1 MQEHVKA
8 MVTKAGI
15 LEQIG
20 ERSLLLPEL
29 INQGLAANDRLKF
42 YLALLQTAY
51 AYAGSPGGPVPD
63 LRNDREAAGI
73 SDETLDTVV
82 GNSRMLSPTVVHI
95 PGAAAILNH
104 IFADVRQMLE
114 PVATAATMHGE
125 LAERAAIYARRLNEQ
140 IARAPTATDDQIT
153 SSVIE
158 TLTRLTSNGHDTIN
172 QIVMDLH
179 WELNRLQATVC
190 IELLDGAHVYGLR
203 DVDRKLVRAFMRGVH
218 ETAPLKFDHPG
229 LETTATRD
237 GDHLAIQNDL
247 GLSDAHVVVL
257 HVRDLK
263 ATIIYTDAYRSR
275 ARFIRE
281 LLEPHHIVW
290 NETTNGHGFQICTGS
305 YEAMDQD
312 ALENFLTVVGSR
324 LVFLIDWNR
333 ARKRLSRFV
342 RKSDAIELLK
352 WAAANN
358 IGHEAFL
365 KTGDIKLIHTAL
377 ARATSTHVQYGARL
391 DEILGRDGAKCFL
404 MSVLQIASTGLS
416 RRSSPRLI
424 DDEIEAEL
432 LMYLQR
438 SDRTLLGAMT
448 EHALVLAGMV
458 ERVHKMIGQLRAHQA
473 PADTMRT
480 ATLMRNW
487 KSDADMIL
495 ERARRTIDSVA
506 DGWHLRRLLSEGD
519 RAVKVLDEA
528 AFTLTLVPEGIDPS
542 VAALLDQLADLAS
555 RAAREYVRCLEDAR
569 DLSRTTGRAE
579 LERFLVAV
587 DRLAMIENSCDDAE
601 RAVRERMFHGGATDF
616 RQVYVVSELTRQLDR
631 ATDSLVHSGLLVRD
645 YVLSVSPG
653 A

>member
-1 MQEHVKA
+1 MA
-8 MVTKAGI
+8 TKAGI

-20 ERSLLLPEL
+20 ERGLLLPEL

-42 YLALLQTAY
+42 YLTLLQTAY
-51 AYAGSPGGPVPD
+51 AYAGSPGGQIPD
-63 LRNDREAAGI
+63 LRHEREIAGI
-73 SDETLDTVV
+73 SDETLDAVV

-95 PGAAAILNH
+95 PGAAALLER
-104 IFADVRQMLE
+104 IFSDVRQMLE
-114 PVATAATMHGE
+114 PVAAAAAMQGE
-125 LAERAAIYARRLNEQ
+125 LAERSAIYARRVDEQ
-140 IARAPTATDDQIT
+140 AARAPAGTDDQIT
-153 SSVIE
+153 ASVIE
-158 TLTRLTSNGHDTIN
+158 TLTKLTSNGHDTIHR
-172 QIVMDLH
+172 IVMDLH
-179 WELNRLQATVC
+179 WELNRLQASIC
-190 IELLDGAHVYGLR
+190 IEVLDGAHVYGLR
-203 DVDRKLVRAFMRGVH
+203 DVDRKLVRAFMRGIH
-218 ETAPLKFDHPG
+218 ETAPLKFDHAG

-247 GLSDAHVVVL
+247 GVTDAHVVVI
-257 HVRDLK
+257 HVRELK
-263 ATIIYTDAYRSR
+263 ATIIYTDAHRTR

-290 NETTNGHGFQICTGS
+290 HETTNGHGFQICTGS
-305 YEAMDQD
+305 HEAEDQD
-312 ALENFLTVVGSR
+312 ALERFLTVLGSR

-333 ARKRLSRFV
+333 ARKRLCRFV

-365 KTGDIKLIHTAL
+365 KTGDVKLIHTAL
-377 ARATSTHVQYGARL
+377 ARATSTHVHYGARL

-438 SDRTLLGAMT
+438 SDRTLLGAMS

-458 ERVHKMIGQLRAHQA
+458 ERIHKAIAQLRAQT
-473 PADTMRT
+473 PPPDTMRT

-495 ERARRTIDSVA
+495 ERARRTIDSVT

-519 RAVKVLDEA
+519 RASKVLDEA
-528 AFTLTLVPEGIDPS
+528 AFTLTLVPDGIDSS

-569 DLSRTTGRAE
+569 DLSRTTGRSE

-587 DRLAMIENSCDDAE
+587 DRLAEIENSCDEAE
-601 RAVRERMFHGGATDF
+601 RAVRERMFRGTATDF

>member
-1 MQEHVKA
+1 MA
-8 MVTKAGI
+8 TKASI

-29 INQGLAANDRLKF
+29 INQGLSATDRLKY
-42 YLALLQTAY
+42 YLTLLQTAY
-51 AYAGSPGGPVPD
+51 GYAASPGGHVPD
-63 LRNDREAAGI
+63 LHTEREAAGI

-95 PGAAAILNH
+95 PGAAAILDR
-104 IFADVRQMLE
+104 IFADVRRMLE
-114 PVATAATMHGE
+114 PVAAAAAMHGE
-125 LAERAAIYARRLNEQ
+125 LVERSAIYARRLNEQ

-158 TLTRLTSNGHDTIN
+158 TLTRVTSNGHDTIN

-179 WELNRLQATVC
+179 WELNRLQAMVC
-190 IELLDGAHVYGLR
+190 IELLDGAHIYNLR
-203 DVDRKLVRAFMRGVH
+203 DVDRQLVRAFMRGVN
-218 ETAPLKFDHPG
+218 ETAQLKFDHPG

-247 GLSDAHVVVL
+247 GATDAHVLVI
-257 HVRDLK
+257 HIRDLK

-290 NETTNGHGFQICTGS
+290 HEKTNGHSFQWCTGS
-305 YEAMDQD
+305 YEAKDQD
-312 ALENFLTVVGSR
+312 TLEHFLTFVGSR

-365 KTGDIKLIHTAL
+365 KTGDIRLVHNAL
-377 ARATSTHVQYGARL
+377 ARTTSTHVHYGARL

-438 SDRTLLGAMT
+438 SDRTLRAAIAEHAGRLGGMT
-448 EHALVLAGMV
+448 ERMHTAIA
-458 ERVHKMIGQLRAHQA
+458 QLRAHQA
-473 PADTMRT
+473 PAETART
-480 ATLMRNW
+480 ATLMRHW
-487 KSDADMIL
+487 KSDADTIL
-495 ERARRTIDSVA
+495 ERARRTIDNVA

-528 AFTLTLVPEGIDPS
+528 AFTLTLVPDGIDSS
-542 VAALLDQLADLAS
+542 VAALLDELADLAS

-569 DLSRTTGRAE
+569 DLSRSTGRAE

-587 DRLAMIENSCDDAE
+587 DRLAMIETSCDEAE
-601 RAVRERMFHGGATDF
+601 RAVRERMFRGDATDF
-616 RQVYVVSELTRQLDR
+616 RQVYVVAELTRQLDR

-653 A
+653 G

>member
-1 MQEHVKA
+1 
-8 MVTKAGI
+8 
-15 LEQIG
+15 
-20 ERSLLLPEL
+20 
-29 INQGLAANDRLKF
+29 
-42 YLALLQTAY
+42 
-51 AYAGSPGGPVPD
+51 
-63 LRNDREAAGI
+63 
-73 SDETLDTVV
+73 
-82 GNSRMLSPTVVHI
+82 
-95 PGAAAILNH
+95 
-104 IFADVRQMLE
+104 
-114 PVATAATMHGE
+114 
-125 LAERAAIYARRLNEQ
+125 
-140 IARAPTATDDQIT
+140 
-153 SSVIE
+153 
-158 TLTRLTSNGHDTIN
+158 
-172 QIVMDLH
+172 
-179 WELNRLQATVC
+179 
-190 IELLDGAHVYGLR
+190 
-203 DVDRKLVRAFMRGVH
+203 
-218 ETAPLKFDHPG
+218 
-229 LETTATRD
+229 
-237 GDHLAIQNDL
+237 
-247 GLSDAHVVVL
+247 
-257 HVRDLK
+257 
-263 ATIIYTDAYRSR
+263 
-275 ARFIRE
+275 
-281 LLEPHHIVW
+281 
-290 NETTNGHGFQICTGS
+290 
-305 YEAMDQD
+305 
-312 ALENFLTVVGSR
+312 
-324 LVFLIDWNR
+324 VFLIDWNR

-352 WAAANN
+352 WAATNN

-438 SDRTLLGAMT
+438 SDRTLLGAMA
-448 EHALVLAGMV
+448 EHALVLSGMV
-458 ERVHKMIGQLRAHQA
+458 ERIHTVIAQLRAHQA
-473 PADTMRT
+473 PADPALT

-487 KSDADMIL
+487 KSEADMIL

-528 AFTLTLVPEGIDPS
+528 AFTLTLVADGIDPS
-542 VAALLDQLADLAS
+542 VVALLDQLADLAS

-579 LERFLVAV
+579 LERFLMAV

-601 RAVRERMFHGGATDF
+601 RAVRERMFHGTATDF

>member
-1 MQEHVKA
+1 MA
-8 MVTKAGI
+8 TKASI

-29 INQGLAANDRLKF
+29 INQGLSATDRLKY
-42 YLALLQTAY
+42 YLTLLQTAY
-51 AYAGSPGGPVPD
+51 GYAASPGGHVPD
-63 LRNDREAAGI
+63 LRTEREAAGI

-95 PGAAAILNH
+95 PGAAAILDR
-104 IFADVRQMLE
+104 IFADVRRMLE
-114 PVATAATMHGE
+114 PVAAAAAMHGE
-125 LAERAAIYARRLNEQ
+125 LVERSAIYARRLNEQ

-158 TLTRLTSNGHDTIN
+158 TLTRVTSNGHDTIN

-179 WELNRLQATVC
+179 WELNRLQAMVC
-190 IELLDGAHVYGLR
+190 IELLDGAHIYNLR
-203 DVDRKLVRAFMRGVH
+203 DVDRQLVRAFMRGVH

-247 GLSDAHVVVL
+247 GVTDAHVLVI
-257 HVRDLK
+257 HIRDLK

-290 NETTNGHGFQICTGS
+290 HEKTNGHSFQWCTGS
-305 YEAMDQD
+305 YEAKDQD
-312 ALENFLTVVGSR
+312 ALEHFLTFVGSR

-365 KTGDIKLIHTAL
+365 KTGDIRLVHNAL
-377 ARATSTHVQYGARL
+377 ARTTSTHVHYGARL

-438 SDRTLLGAMT
+438 SDRTLLGAMA
-448 EHALVLAGMV
+448 EHAGVLAGMT
-458 ERVHKMIGQLRAHQA
+458 ERIHTAIAQLRAHQA
-473 PADTMRT
+473 PAETART
-480 ATLMRNW
+480 ATLMRHW
-487 KSDADMIL
+487 KSDADTIL
-495 ERARRTIDSVA
+495 ERARRTIDNVA

-528 AFTLTLVPEGIDPS
+528 AFTLTLVPDGIDSS
-542 VAALLDQLADLAS
+542 VAALLDELADLAS

-569 DLSRTTGRAE
+569 DLSRSTGRAE

-587 DRLAMIENSCDDAE
+587 DRLAMIETSCDEAE
-601 RAVRERMFHGGATDF
+601 RAVRERMFRGDATDF

-653 A
+653 G

>member
-1 MQEHVKA
+1 MA
-8 MVTKAGI
+8 TKAGI

-20 ERSLLLPEL
+20 EKGLLLPDL
-29 INQGLAANDRLKF
+29 INQGLAANERLKY
-42 YLALLQTAY
+42 YLTLLQTAY
-51 AYAGSPGGPVPD
+51 GYAGSPGGQVPD
-63 LRNDREAAGI
+63 LRSEREAASI
-73 SDETLDTVV
+73 SDEALDTVV
-82 GNSRMLSPTVVHI
+82 ANSRMLSPTVVHI
-95 PGAAAILNH
+95 PGAAAILGH
-104 IFADVRQMLE
+104 IFADVRHMLD
-114 PVATAATMHGE
+114 PVATAAAMHGE
-125 LAERAAIYARRLNEQ
+125 LAERSAIYARRLNEQ
-140 IARAPTATDDQIT
+140 IARAPTATDDQIS

-179 WELNRLQATVC
+179 WELNRLQATVSV
-190 IELLDGAHVYGLR
+190 ELVDGAHIYGLR
-203 DVDRKLVRAFMRGVH
+203 DVDRKLVRAFMRGIH
-218 ETAPLKFDHPG
+218 ETAPLKFDHQG

-247 GLSDAHVVVL
+247 GVTDAHVVVI
-257 HVRDLK
+257 HVNELK
-263 ATIIYTDAYRSR
+263 ATVIYTDAHRSR

-281 LLEPHHIVW
+281 LLEPYHIVW
-290 NETTNGHGFQICTGS
+290 SETTNGHGFEVCTGS
-305 YEAMDQD
+305 YEAEDQD
-312 ALENFLTVVGSR
+312 ALEHFLTVVGSR

-352 WAAANN
+352 WAATNN

-438 SDRTLLGAMT
+438 SDRTLLGAMA
-448 EHALVLAGMV
+448 EHALVLSGMV
-458 ERVHKMIGQLRAHQA
+458 ERIHTVIAQLRAHQA
-473 PADTMRT
+473 PADPALT

-487 KSDADMIL
+487 KSEADMIL

-528 AFTLTLVPEGIDPS
+528 AFTLTLVADGIDPS
-542 VAALLDQLADLAS
+542 VVALLDQLADLAS

-569 DLSRTTGRAE
+569 DLSRTTGRSE

-601 RAVRERMFHGGATDF
+601 RAVRERMFHGTATDF

>member
-1 MQEHVKA
+1 
-8 MVTKAGI
+8 MVC
-15 LEQIG
+15 
-20 ERSLLLPEL
+20 
-29 INQGLAANDRLKF
+29 
-42 YLALLQTAY
+42 
-51 AYAGSPGGPVPD
+51 V
-63 LRNDREAAGI
+63 
-73 SDETLDTVV
+73 
-82 GNSRMLSPTVVHI
+82 
-95 PGAAAILNH
+95 
-104 IFADVRQMLE
+104 
-114 PVATAATMHGE
+114 
-125 LAERAAIYARRLNEQ
+125 
-140 IARAPTATDDQIT
+140 
-153 SSVIE
+153 
-158 TLTRLTSNGHDTIN
+158 
-172 QIVMDLH
+172 
-179 WELNRLQATVC
+179 
-190 IELLDGAHVYGLR
+190 ELLDGAHIYNLR
-203 DVDRKLVRAFMRGVH
+203 DVDRQLVRAFMRGVH

-247 GLSDAHVVVL
+247 GVTDAHVLVI
-257 HVRDLK
+257 HIRDLK

-290 NETTNGHGFQICTGS
+290 HEKTNGHSFQWCTGS
-305 YEAMDQD
+305 YEAKDQD
-312 ALENFLTVVGSR
+312 ALEHFLTFVGSR

-365 KTGDIKLIHTAL
+365 KTGDIKLVHNAL
-377 ARATSTHVQYGARL
+377 ARTTSTHVHYGARL

-438 SDRTLLGAMT
+438 SDRTLLGAMA
-448 EHALVLAGMV
+448 EHAGVLAGMT
-458 ERVHKMIGQLRAHQA
+458 ERIHTAIAQLRARQA
-473 PADTMRT
+473 PAETAQT
-480 ATLMRNW
+480 ATLMRHW
-487 KSDADMIL
+487 KSDADTIL
-495 ERARRTIDSVA
+495 ERARRTIDNVA

-528 AFTLTLVPEGIDPS
+528 AFTLTLVPDGIDSS
-542 VAALLDQLADLAS
+542 VAALLDELADLAS
-555 RAAREYVRCLEDAR
+555 RAAREYVRCLADAR
-569 DLSRTTGRAE
+569 DLSRSTGRAE

-587 DRLAMIENSCDDAE
+587 DRLAMIETSCDEAE
-601 RAVRERMFHGGATDF
+601 RAVRERMFRGDATDF

-653 A
+653 G

>member
-1 MQEHVKA
+1 MA
-8 MVTKAGI
+8 TKAGI

-29 INQGLAANDRLKF
+29 INQGLAAHDRLKY
-42 YLALLQTAY
+42 YLTLLQTAY
-51 AYAGSPGGPVPD
+51 AYAASPVGQVPD
-63 LRNDREAAGI
+63 LRHEREAAGV
-73 SDETLDTVV
+73 SDEALDTVV

-95 PGAAAILNH
+95 PGAAAILGR
-104 IFADVRQMLE
+104 IFTDVRQMLE
-114 PVATAATMHGE
+114 PIATAAAMQGE
-125 LAERAAIYARRLNEQ
+125 LAERSAIYTRRLTEQ
-140 IARAPTATDDQIT
+140 AARAPAATDDQIT
-153 SSVIE
+153 SHVIE
-158 TLTRLTSNGHDTIN
+158 TLTRLTSNGHDTIH

-179 WELNRLQATVC
+179 WELSRLQGSVC
-190 IELLDGAHVYGLR
+190 VELVDGAHVYGLR
-203 DVDRKLVRAFMRGVH
+203 DVDRKLVRAFMRGIH
-218 ETAPLKFDHPG
+218 ETASLKFDHPG
-229 LETTATRD
+229 LETSATRD

-247 GLSDAHVVVL
+247 GVTDAHVVVI
-257 HVRDLK
+257 HVKELK
-263 ATIIYTDAYRSR
+263 ATIIYTDAHRLR

-281 LLEPHHIVW
+281 LLEPYRVAW
-290 NETTNGHGFQICTGS
+290 TETTNGFGFQMCTGS
-305 YEAMDQD
+305 YDAEDQD
-312 ALENFLTVVGSR
+312 ALEHFLTAVGSR

-342 RKSDAIELLK
+342 RRSDAIELLK

-404 MSVLQIASTGLS
+404 MSVLQIASTGLG

-438 SDRTLLGAMT
+438 SDRTLLGAMA
-448 EHALVLAGMV
+448 EHALVLASMV
-458 ERVHKMIGQLRAHQA
+458 ERIHKVIGRLRERHP
-473 PADTMRT
+473 PADMART
-480 ATLMRNW
+480 ATLMRNS

-528 AFTLTLVPEGIDPS
+528 AFTLTLVPDGIDPS

-587 DRLAMIENSCDDAE
+587 DRLAMIEDSCDEAE
-601 RAVRERMFHGGATDF
+601 RAVRERMFHGTA
-616 RQVYVVSELTRQLDR
+616 Y
-631 ATDSLVHSGLLVRD
+631 
-645 YVLSVSPG
+645 
-653 A
+653 

>member
-1 MQEHVKA
+1 MA
-8 MVTKAGI
+8 TKASI

-29 INQGLAANDRLKF
+29 IHQGLAATDRLTY
-42 YLALLQTAY
+42 YLTLLQTAY
-51 AYAGSPGGPVPD
+51 GYAGSPGGHAPD
-63 LRNDREAAGI
+63 LRTEREAAGI
-73 SDETLDTVV
+73 ADEGLDAVV

-95 PGAAAILNH
+95 PGAAAILDR

-114 PVATAATMHGE
+114 PVAAAVAMHGE
-125 LAERAAIYARRLNEQ
+125 LTERSAIYARRLNEQ

-158 TLTRLTSNGHDTIN
+158 TLTRVTSNGHDTIN

-179 WELNRLQATVC
+179 WELNRLQAMVC
-190 IELLDGAHVYGLR
+190 VELLDGAHIYNLR
-203 DVDRKLVRAFMRGVH
+203 DVDRQLVRAFMRGVH

-247 GLSDAHVVVL
+247 GVTDAHVLVI

-290 NETTNGHGFQICTGS
+290 HETTNGHSFQMCTGS
-305 YEAMDQD
+305 YEAKDQD
-312 ALENFLTVVGSR
+312 TLEHFLTFVGSR

-358 IGHEAFL
+358 VGHEAFL
-365 KTGDIKLIHTAL
+365 KTGDIKLVHTAL
-377 ARATSTHVQYGARL
+377 ARTTSTHVHYGARL

-404 MSVLQIASTGLS
+404 MSVLQIASTGMS

-438 SDRTLLGAMT
+438 SDRTLLGAMA
-448 EHALVLAGMV
+448 EHAVVLAGMT
-458 ERVHKMIGQLRAHQA
+458 ERIHTVIGQLRARQA
-473 PADTMRT
+473 PAETART
-480 ATLMRNW
+480 ATLMRHW
-487 KSDADMIL
+487 RSDADTIL
-495 ERARRTIDSVA
+495 ERARRTIDNVA

-528 AFTLTLVPEGIDPS
+528 AFTLTLVPDGIDPS
-542 VAALLDQLADLAS
+542 IAALLDALADLAS

-569 DLSRTTGRAE
+569 DLSRSTGRAE

-587 DRLAMIENSCDDAE
+587 DRLAMIESSCDEAE
-601 RAVRERMFHGGATDF
+601 RAVRERMFRGDATDF
-616 RQVYVVSELTRQLDR
+616 RQVYVVAELTRQLDR

-653 A
+653 G

>member
-1 MQEHVKA
+1 MA
-8 MVTKAGI
+8 TKAGI
-15 LEQIG
+15 LQQIG

-29 INQGLAANDRLKF
+29 INEGMAANDRLKY
-42 YLALLQTAY
+42 YLTLLQTAY
-51 AYAGSPGGPVPD
+51 AYAGSSGGQVPD
-63 LRNDREAAGI
+63 LRAEREAAGV
-73 SDETLDTVV
+73 SDETLDSVV
-82 GNSRMLSPTVVHI
+82 SHSRMLSPTVVHI
-95 PGAAAILNH
+95 PGAAAILEH
-104 IFADVRQMLE
+104 MFADVRHMLA
-114 PVATAATMHGE
+114 PIATAAEMHGE
-125 LAERAAIYARRLNEQ
+125 LAERSAIYTRRLNEQ
-140 IARAPTATDDQIT
+140 IARAPTATDDQMT

-158 TLTRLTSNGHDTIN
+158 TLTRVTSNGHDTIN

-190 IELLDGAHVYGLR
+190 VEVLDGAHIYGLR
-203 DVDRKLVRAFMRGVH
+203 DVDRKLVRAFMRGIR
-218 ETAPLKFDHPG
+218 ETAALKFDHLG

-247 GLSDAHVVVL
+247 GVTDAHVVVI

-263 ATIIYTDAYRSR
+263 ATIIYTDALRSR
-275 ARFIRE
+275 ARFIRD

-290 NETTNGHGFQICTGS
+290 RETTNGHDFQICTGS
-305 YEAMDQD
+305 YEAPDQE
-312 ALENFLTVVGSR
+312 ALEHFLTAVGSR

-333 ARKRLSRFV
+333 ARKRLCRFI

-358 IGHEAFL
+358 IGHQAFL
-365 KTGDIKLIHTAL
+365 KTGDIKLIHNAL
-377 ARATSTHVQYGARL
+377 ERANSTHVHYGARL

-438 SDRTLLGAMT
+438 SDRTLLGAMA

-458 ERVHKMIGQLRAHQA
+458 ERIHKVIAHLRAHHEPTETA
-473 PADTMRT
+473 RT
-480 ATLMRNW
+480 AMLMRNW
-487 KSDADMIL
+487 KSDADTIL
-495 ERARRTIDSVA
+495 ERARRTIDNVA

-528 AFTLTLVPEGIDPS
+528 AFTLTLVPDGIDPS
-542 VAALLDQLADLAS
+542 VVTLLDELADLAS

-569 DLSRTTGRAE
+569 DLSRTTGRSE

-587 DRLAMIENSCDDAE
+587 DRLAEIENSCDDAE
-601 RAVRERMFHGGATDF
+601 RAVRERMFRGGATDF

-653 A
+653 G

>member
-1 MQEHVKA
+1 MA
-8 MVTKAGI
+8 TKAGI

-42 YLALLQTAY
+42 YLTLLQTAY
-51 AYAGSPGGPVPD
+51 AHASSAGGQLPD
-63 LRNDREAAGI
+63 LRNEREAAGI
-73 SDETLDTVV
+73 ADETLDAVV

-95 PGAAAILNH
+95 PGAGAILER

-114 PVATAATMHGE
+114 PVATAAAMHVE
-125 LAERAAIYARRLNEQ
+125 LAERSSIYARRLNERV
-140 IARAPTATDDQIT
+140 ARAPTATDDQIT

-158 TLTRLTSNGHDTIN
+158 TFTRLTSNGHDTIN

-190 IELLDGAHVYGLR
+190 VELVDGAHVYGLS
-203 DVDRKLVRAFMRGVH
+203 DADRKLVRAFMRGIR
-218 ETAPLKFDHPG
+218 ETAPLKFDQPG
-229 LETTATRD
+229 LETMATRD
-237 GDHLAIQNDL
+237 GDHLAIENDL
-247 GLSDAHVVVL
+247 GAADAHVVVI
-257 HVRDLK
+257 HVRELK
-263 ATIIYTDAYRSR
+263 ATIIYTDAHRSR

-281 LLEPHHIVW
+281 LLEPRHIVW
-290 NETTNGHGFQICTGS
+290 TETANGHGFHMCTGS
-305 YEAMDQD
+305 YEAEDQE
-312 ALENFLTVVGSR
+312 ALAHFLTAVGSR

-342 RKSDAIELLK
+342 RKSDAVELLK

-438 SDRTLLGAMT
+438 SDRTLLGAMA
-448 EHALVLAGMV
+448 EHALVLVGMV
-458 ERVHKMIGQLRAHQA
+458 ERVHKVIAQLRAHQV
-473 PADTMRT
+473 PADTVRT

-528 AFTLTLVPEGIDPS
+528 AFTLTLVPDGIDPS
-542 VAALLDQLADLAS
+542 VATLLDELADLAS

-569 DLSRTTGRAE
+569 HLSRTTGRAE

-601 RAVRERMFHGGATDF
+601 RAVRERMFRDGPTDF

>member
-1 MQEHVKA
+1 MA
-8 MVTKAGI
+8 TKAGI

-29 INQGLAANDRLKF
+29 INEGLAANDRLKY
-42 YLALLQTAY
+42 YLTLLQTAY
-51 AYAGSPGGPVPD
+51 GYAGSPGGQIPD
-63 LRNDREAAGI
+63 LRTEREAAGV

-95 PGAAAILNH
+95 PGAAAMLER
-104 IFADVRQMLE
+104 IFADVRHMLA
-114 PVATAATMHGE
+114 PVVTAAEMHGE
-125 LAERAAIYARRLNEQ
+125 LAERSAIYTRRLNEQ
-140 IARAPTATDDQIT
+140 IARAPTASDDQMT

-158 TLTRLTSNGHDTIN
+158 TLTRVTSNGHDTIN

-190 IELLDGAHVYGLR
+190 VEVLDGAHIYGLR
-203 DVDRKLVRAFMRGVH
+203 DVDRKLVRAFMRGIR
-218 ETAPLKFDHPG
+218 ETGPLKFDHLG

-247 GLSDAHVVVL
+247 GVTDAHVVVI

-263 ATIIYTDAYRSR
+263 ATIIYTDALRSR
-275 ARFIRE
+275 ARFIRD

-290 NETTNGHGFQICTGS
+290 RETTNGHDFQICTGS
-305 YEAMDQD
+305 YEAPDQET
-312 ALENFLTVVGSR
+312 LEHFLTAVGSR

-342 RKSDAIELLK
+342 RKADAIELLK

-358 IGHEAFL
+358 IGHQAFL

-377 ARATSTHVQYGARL
+377 ERANSTHVHYGARL

-416 RRSSPRLI
+416 RRSSARLI

-438 SDRTLLGAMT
+438 SDRTLLGAMA

-458 ERVHKMIGQLRAHQA
+458 ERLHKVIAQLRAHHQ
-473 PADTMRT
+473 PTDTART
-480 ATLMRNW
+480 AMLMRNW
-487 KSDADMIL
+487 KSDADTIL
-495 ERARRTIDSVA
+495 ERARRTIDNVA

-528 AFTLTLVPEGIDPS
+528 AFTLTLVPDGIDPS
-542 VAALLDQLADLAS
+542 VAALLDELADLAS

-569 DLSRTTGRAE
+569 NLSRTTGRSE

-587 DRLAMIENSCDDAE
+587 DRLAEIETSCDEAE
-601 RAVRERMFHGGATDF
+601 RAVRERMFRGGANDF

-645 YVLSVSPG
+645 YVLSVAPG
-653 A
+653 G

>member
-8 MVTKAGI
+8 MATKAGI

-20 ERSLLLPEL
+20 ERSLLLPDL
-29 INQGLAANDRLKF
+29 IHQGLAANDRLKF
-42 YLALLQTAY
+42 YLTLLQTAY
-51 AYAGSPGGPVPD
+51 AYAGSPGGQVPD
-63 LRNDREAAGI
+63 LCNEREAAGI
-73 SDETLDTVV
+73 SDEALDTVV

-95 PGAAAILNH
+95 PGAAAILER
-104 IFADVRQMLE
+104 IFADVRQMLA

-125 LAERAAIYARRLNEQ
+125 LAERSAIYARRLNEQ

-190 IELLDGAHVYGLR
+190 VEVLDGAHIYGLR
-203 DVDRKLVRAFMRGVH
+203 DVDRKLVRAFMRGIH

-247 GLSDAHVVVL
+247 GVSDAHVVVI
-257 HVRDLK
+257 HVRDLNV
-263 ATIIYTDAYRSR
+263 TIIYTDAYRSR

-281 LLEPHHIVW
+281 LLEPHHLVW
-290 NETTNGHGFQICTGS
+290 NETTNGHGFQMCTGS
-305 YEAMDQD
+305 YEAKDQD
-312 ALENFLTVVGSR
+312 SLENFLTVVGSR

-365 KTGDIKLIHTAL
+365 KTGDIKLIYTAL

-438 SDRTLLGAMT
+438 SDRTLLGAMA

-458 ERVHKMIGQLRAHQA
+458 ERVHKMITQLRAHQA

-528 AFTLTLVPEGIDPS
+528 AFTLTLVPDGIDPS

-569 DLSRTTGRAE
+569 DLSRTTGRSE

-653 A
+653 G

>member
-1 MQEHVKA
+1 MA
-8 MVTKAGI
+8 TKAGI

-20 ERSLLLPEL
+20 ERSLLLPEH
-29 INQGLAANDRLKF
+29 INQGLAANDRLKY
-42 YLALLQTAY
+42 YLTLLQTAY
-51 AYAGSPGGPVPD
+51 AYAGSPGGQAPD
-63 LRNDREAAGI
+63 LCNEREGAGI
-73 SDETLDTVV
+73 ADEALDTVV

-95 PGAAAILNH
+95 PGAAAILER
-104 IFADVRQMLE
+104 IFADVRKMLE
-114 PVATAATMHGE
+114 PVAAASAMHGE
-125 LAERAAIYARRLNEQ
+125 LVERAAIYTRRLNEQ
-140 IARAPTATDDQIT
+140 AARAPTGTDDQI
-153 SSVIE
+153 SASVIE
-158 TLTRLTSNGHDTIN
+158 TLTRLTSNGHDTIHR
-172 QIVMDLH
+172 IVMDLH
-179 WELNRLQATVC
+179 WELTRLQGTVC
-190 IELLDGAHVYGLR
+190 VELLDGAHIYGLR
-203 DVDRKLVRAFMRGVH
+203 DTDRQLVRAFMRGIH

-229 LETTATRD
+229 LETMSTRD

-247 GLSDAHVVVL
+247 GAADAHVVVI
-257 HVRDLK
+257 HVKDLK
-263 ATIIYTDAYRSR
+263 ATVIYTDAHRVR

-281 LLEPHHIVW
+281 LLEPHDILW
-290 NETTNGHGFQICTGS
+290 TATTNGHGFEVCTGS
-305 YEAMDQD
+305 YDAPDQE
-312 ALENFLTVVGSR
+312 ALERFLTAVGSR

-438 SDRTLLGAMT
+438 SDRTLLGAMA
-448 EHALVLAGMV
+448 EHALVLAGMI
-458 ERVHKMIGQLRAHQA
+458 ERIHKVIGQLRGPHA

-519 RAVKVLDEA
+519 RASKVLDEA
-528 AFTLTLVPEGIDPS
+528 AFTLTLVPDGIDGS
-542 VAALLDQLADLAS
+542 IAALLDELADLAS

-587 DRLAMIENSCDDAE
+587 DRLAEIEHSCDEAE
-601 RAVRERMFHGGATDF
+601 RAVRERMFRGNATDF

>member
-1 MQEHVKA
+1 MA
-8 MVTKAGI
+8 TKAGI

-29 INQGLAANDRLKF
+29 INEGLAATDRLKY
-42 YLALLQTAY
+42 YLTLLQTAY
-51 AYAGSPGGPVPD
+51 GYAGSPGGHAPD
-63 LRNDREAAGI
+63 LRNEREAAGI
-73 SDETLDTVV
+73 TTEALDTVV

-95 PGAAAILNH
+95 PGAAAILER
-104 IFADVRQMLE
+104 IFADVRQMLQ
-114 PVATAATMHGE
+114 PVAAAATMHGE
-125 LAERAAIYARRLNEQ
+125 LAERAAIYTRRLNEQ

-158 TLTRLTSNGHDTIN
+158 TLTRVTSNGHDTIN

-179 WELNRLQATVC
+179 WELNRLEATVSV
-190 IELLDGAHVYGLR
+190 EVLDGAHTYGLQ
-203 DVDRKLVRAFMRGVH
+203 DVDRQFVRAFMRGIR

-229 LETTATRD
+229 LETMATRD
-237 GDHLAIQNDL
+237 GDHLAIQSDL
-247 GLSDAHVVVL
+247 GPPDPHLVVI
-257 HVRDLK
+257 HVRDLE
-263 ATIIYTDAYRSR
+263 AHIIYTDAHRSR

-281 LLEPHHIVW
+281 LLEPYHIIW
-290 NETTNGHGFQICTGS
+290 SDTTNGHGFEMYTGS
-305 YEAMDQD
+305 YTAEDQA
-312 ALENFLTVVGSR
+312 ALEHFLTVVGSR

-333 ARKRLSRFV
+333 ARKRLSHFV

-377 ARATSTHVQYGARL
+377 ARATSTHVHYGARL

-438 SDRTLLGAMT
+438 SDRTLLGAMA
-448 EHALVLAGMV
+448 EHAVVVAGMV
-458 ERVHKMIGQLRAHQA
+458 ERLHKMIAQLRVREG
-473 PADTMRT
+473 PAETART

-487 KSDADMIL
+487 KSDADTIL
-495 ERARRTIDSVA
+495 ERARRTIDNVA

-528 AFTLTLVPEGIDPS
+528 SFTLTLVPDGIDPS
-542 VAALLDQLADLAS
+542 VAALLDELADLAS
-555 RAAREYVRCLEDAR
+555 RAAREYVRCLQNAR
-569 DLSRTTGRAE
+569 DLSRTTGRSE

-587 DRLAMIENSCDDAE
+587 DRLAMIEGSCDEAE
-601 RAVRERMFHGGATDF
+601 RAVRERMFRDGATDF

-645 YVLSVSPG
+645 YVLSVAPG
-653 A
+653 G

>member
-1 MQEHVKA
+1 MA
-8 MVTKAGI
+8 TKAGI

-29 INQGLAANDRLKF
+29 INQGLAASDRLKY
-42 YLALLQTAY
+42 YLSLLQTAY
-51 AYAGSPGGPVPD
+51 GYAGSPGGHAPD
-63 LRNDREAAGI
+63 LRAEREAAGI
-73 SDETLDTVV
+73 SDETLDGVV
-82 GNSRMLSPTVVHI
+82 VNSRMLSPTVVHI
-95 PGAAAILNH
+95 PGAAAILER

-114 PVATAATMHGE
+114 PVAAAAAMHGE
-125 LAERAAIYARRLNEQ
+125 LVERSAIYTRRLNEQ

-153 SSVIE
+153 SSVLD
-158 TLTRLTSNGHDTIN
+158 TLTRVTSNGHDTIN

-179 WELNRLQATVC
+179 WEVNRLQAMVC
-190 IELLDGAHVYGLR
+190 VELLDGAHIYGLR
-203 DVDRKLVRAFMRGVH
+203 DVDRTLVRAFMRGIH

-229 LETTATRD
+229 LETTATLD
-237 GDHLAIQNDL
+237 GDHLAIQNNL
-247 GLSDAHVVVL
+247 GATDPHLVIL
-257 HVRDLK
+257 HVRELK
-263 ATIIYTDAYRSR
+263 VTIIYTDAHPSR

-281 LLEPHHIVW
+281 LMEPHHITW
-290 NETTNGHGFQICTGS
+290 HDSTNGHGFAMCTGT
-305 YEAMDQD
+305 YEAEDQD
-312 ALENFLTVVGSR
+312 ALERFLTAVGSR
-324 LVFLIDWNR
+324 LVFLIDWIR

-365 KTGDIKLIHTAL
+365 KTGDIKLVHTAL
-377 ARATSTHVQYGARL
+377 ARATSTHVHYGARL
-391 DEILGRDGAKCFL
+391 DEILGRDSAKCFL
-404 MSVLQIASTGLS
+404 MSVLQITSTGLS

-448 EHALVLAGMV
+448 EHAQVLAGMV
-458 ERVHKMIGQLRAHQA
+458 ERIHKVIAQLRARQV
-473 PADTMRT
+473 PPDTART
-480 ATLMRNW
+480 ATLMRTW
-487 KSDADMIL
+487 KVDADTIL
-495 ERARRTIDSVA
+495 ERARRTIDNVA

-528 AFTLTLVPEGIDPS
+528 AFTLTLVPDGLDPS
-542 VAALLDQLADLAS
+542 VAGLLDELADLAS
-555 RAAREYVRCLEDAR
+555 RAAREYVRCLEDAK
-569 DLSRTTGRAE
+569 DLSRSTGRAE

-601 RAVRERMFHGGATDF
+601 RAVRERMFRGGAIDF
-616 RQVYVVSELTRQLDR
+616 RQMYVVSELTRQLDR

-653 A
+653 G

>member
-1 MQEHVKA
+1 MA
-8 MVTKAGI
+8 TKAGI

-29 INQGLAANDRLKF
+29 INEGLAANDRLKY
-42 YLALLQTAY
+42 YLTLLQTAY
-51 AYAGSPGGPVPD
+51 ACASSSGGQVPD
-63 LRNDREAAGI
+63 LRNEREAAGV
-73 SDETLDTVV
+73 SDEALDTVV

-95 PGAAAILNH
+95 PGAAAILQR
-104 IFADVRQMLE
+104 IFADVRHMLE

-125 LAERAAIYARRLNEQ
+125 LTERAAIYTRRLNEQ
-140 IARAPTATDDQIT
+140 VARAPTAADDQMT

-158 TLTRLTSNGHDTIN
+158 TLTRVTSNGHDTIN

-190 IELLDGAHVYGLR
+190 VELLDGAHIYGLR
-203 DVDRKLVRAFMRGVH
+203 DGDRKLVRAFMRGIH

-229 LETTATRD
+229 LETMATRD

-247 GLSDAHVVVL
+247 GITDAHVVVI

-263 ATIIYTDAYRSR
+263 ATIIYSDAYRTR
-275 ARFIRE
+275 ARFVRE

-290 NETTNGHGFQICTGS
+290 TQTANGHGFEICTGS
-305 YEAMDQD
+305 YEAADQD
-312 ALENFLTVVGSR
+312 ALEHFLTTVGSR

-377 ARATSTHVQYGARL
+377 ERAGSTHVHYGARL

-438 SDRTLLGAMT
+438 SDRTLLGAMA

-458 ERVHKMIGQLRAHQA
+458 ERLHKVIAQLRGRRA
-473 PADTMRT
+473 PADTART

-487 KSDADMIL
+487 KSDADTIL
-495 ERARRTIDSVA
+495 ERARRTIDNVA

-528 AFTLTLVPEGIDPS
+528 AFTLTLVPDGIDPA
-542 VAALLDQLADLAS
+542 VAALLDELADLAS

-569 DLSRTTGRAE
+569 GLSRTTGRSE

-601 RAVRERMFHGGATDF
+601 RAVREHMFRGGTTDF

-653 A
+653 G

>member
-1 MQEHVKA
+1 MA
-8 MVTKAGI
+8 TKAGI

-29 INQGLAANDRLKF
+29 INQGLAAHDRLKY
-42 YLALLQTAY
+42 YLTLLQTAY
-51 AYAGSPGGPVPD
+51 AYAASPVGQVPD
-63 LRNDREAAGI
+63 LRHEREAAGV
-73 SDETLDTVV
+73 SDEALDTVV

-95 PGAAAILNH
+95 PGASAILGR
-104 IFADVRQMLE
+104 IFTDVRQMLE
-114 PVATAATMHGE
+114 PIATAAAMQGE
-125 LAERAAIYARRLNEQ
+125 LAERSAIYTRRLTEQ
-140 IARAPTATDDQIT
+140 AARAPAATDDQIT
-153 SSVIE
+153 SHVIE
-158 TLTRLTSNGHDTIN
+158 TLTRLTSNGHDTIH

-179 WELNRLQATVC
+179 WELNRLQGSVC
-190 IELLDGAHVYGLR
+190 VELVDGAHVYGLR
-203 DVDRKLVRAFMRGVH
+203 DVDRKLVRAFMRGIH
-218 ETAPLKFDHPG
+218 ETASLKFDHPG
-229 LETTATRD
+229 LETSATRD

-247 GLSDAHVVVL
+247 GVTDAHVVVI
-257 HVRDLK
+257 HVKELK
-263 ATIIYTDAYRSR
+263 ATIIYTDAHRLR

-281 LLEPHHIVW
+281 LLEPYRVAW
-290 NETTNGHGFQICTGS
+290 TETTNGFGFQMCTGS
-305 YEAMDQD
+305 YDAEDQD
-312 ALENFLTVVGSR
+312 ALEHFLTAVGSR

-342 RKSDAIELLK
+342 RRSDAIELLK

-404 MSVLQIASTGLS
+404 MSVLQIASTGLG

-438 SDRTLLGAMT
+438 SDRTLLGAMA
-448 EHALVLAGMV
+448 EHALVLASMV
-458 ERVHKMIGQLRAHQA
+458 ERIHKVIGRLRERHP
-473 PADTMRT
+473 PADMART
-480 ATLMRNW
+480 ATLMRNS

-528 AFTLTLVPEGIDPS
+528 AFTLTLVPDGIDPS

-587 DRLAMIENSCDDAE
+587 DRLAMIEDSCDEAE
-601 RAVRERMFHGGATDF
+601 RAVRERMFHGTATDF

>member
-1 MQEHVKA
+1 MA
-8 MVTKAGI
+8 TKAGI

-20 ERSLLLPEL
+20 ERGLLLPEL

-42 YLALLQTAY
+42 YLTLLQTAY
-51 AYAGSPGGPVPD
+51 AYAGSPGGQIPD
-63 LRNDREAAGI
+63 LRHEREIAGI
-73 SDETLDTVV
+73 SDEALDAVV

-95 PGAAAILNH
+95 PGAAALLER
-104 IFADVRQMLE
+104 IFSDVRQMLE
-114 PVATAATMHGE
+114 PVAAAAAMQGE
-125 LAERAAIYARRLNEQ
+125 LAERSAIYARRVDEQ
-140 IARAPTATDDQIT
+140 AARAPAGTDDQIT
-153 SSVIE
+153 ASVIE
-158 TLTRLTSNGHDTIN
+158 TLTKLTSNGHDTIHR
-172 QIVMDLH
+172 IVMDLH
-179 WELNRLQATVC
+179 WELNRLQASICV
-190 IELLDGAHVYGLR
+190 EVLDGAHIYGLR
-203 DVDRKLVRAFMRGVH
+203 DVDRRLVRAFMRGIH
-218 ETAPLKFDHPG
+218 ETASLKFDHAG

-247 GLSDAHVVVL
+247 GATDAHVVVV
-257 HVRDLK
+257 HVRELK
-263 ATIIYTDAYRSR
+263 ATVIYSDAHRAR
-275 ARFIRE
+275 ARFIRD

-290 NETTNGHGFQICTGS
+290 NEATNGHGFQICTGS
-305 YEAMDQD
+305 YEAEDQD
-312 ALENFLTVVGSR
+312 ALERFLTVLGSR

-333 ARKRLSRFV
+333 ARKRLCRFV

-365 KTGDIKLIHTAL
+365 KTGDVKLIHTAL
-377 ARATSTHVQYGARL
+377 ARATSSHVHYGARL

-438 SDRTLLGAMT
+438 SDRTLLGAMS
-448 EHALVLAGMV
+448 EHALVVAGMV
-458 ERVHKMIGQLRAHQA
+458 ERIHKVIAQLRAQT
-473 PADTMRT
+473 PPPDTMRT

-519 RAVKVLDEA
+519 RASKVLDEA
-528 AFTLTLVPEGIDPS
+528 AFTLTLVPDGIDSS

-569 DLSRTTGRAE
+569 DLSRTTGRSE

-587 DRLAMIENSCDDAE
+587 DRLAEIENSCDDAE
-601 RAVRERMFHGGATDF
+601 RAVRERMFRGAATDF

-653 A
+653 G

>member
-1 MQEHVKA
+1 MA
-8 MVTKAGI
+8 TKAGI

-20 ERSLLLPEL
+20 ERSLLLPGH
-29 INQGLAANDRLKF
+29 INQGLAANDRLKY
-42 YLALLQTAY
+42 YLTLLQTAY
-51 AYAGSPGGPVPD
+51 AYAASPGGQAPD
-63 LRNDREAAGI
+63 LRHEREAAGI
-73 SDETLDTVV
+73 ADEALDTVV
-82 GNSRMLSPTVVHI
+82 GNSRMLTPTVVHI
-95 PGAAAILNH
+95 PAAAAILER
-104 IFADVRQMLE
+104 IFADVRQMLA
-114 PVATAATMHGE
+114 PVAAAAALHGE
-125 LAERAAIYARRLNEQ
+125 LAERAAIYTRRLNEQ
-140 IARAPTATDDQIT
+140 AARAPAGTDDQIT
-153 SSVIE
+153 ASVIE
-158 TLTRLTSNGHDTIN
+158 TLTRLTSNGHDTIH

-179 WELNRLQATVC
+179 WELNRLQANVC
-190 IELLDGAHVYGLR
+190 VELLDGAHVYGLR
-203 DVDRKLVRAFMRGVH
+203 DADRPLVRAFMRGIH

-247 GLSDAHVVVL
+247 GAADAHVVVI
-257 HVRDLK
+257 HVRELK
-263 ATIIYTDAYRSR
+263 ATVIYSDAHRAR

-281 LLEPHHIVW
+281 LLEPHHILW
-290 NETTNGHGFQICTGS
+290 NQTNNGHGFEICAGS
-305 YEAMDQD
+305 YEARDQD
-312 ALENFLTVVGSR
+312 ALEHFLTSVGSR

-333 ARKRLSRFV
+333 ARKRLSRFI

-358 IGHEAFL
+358 IGHAAFL

-391 DEILGRDGAKCFL
+391 DEILGRDGARCFL

-438 SDRTLLGAMT
+438 SDRTLLGAMA
-448 EHALVLAGMV
+448 EHALVLAGMI
-458 ERVHKMIGQLRAHQA
+458 ERIHKVIVQLRGREA
-473 PADTMRT
+473 PADTVQT

-519 RAVKVLDEA
+519 RASKVLDEA
-528 AFTLTLVPEGIDPS
+528 AFTLTLVPDGIDGS
-542 VAALLDQLADLAS
+542 VAALLDELADLAS

-569 DLSRTTGRAE
+569 DLSRTTGRSE

-587 DRLAMIENSCDDAE
+587 DRLAEIEHSCDEAE
-601 RAVRERMFHGGATDF
+601 RAVRERMFRGAATDF
-616 RQVYVVSELTRQLDR
+616 RQVYVVAELTRQLDR

>member
-1 MQEHVKA
+1 MA
-8 MVTKAGI
+8 TKAGI

-29 INQGLAANDRLKF
+29 INQGLAAHDRLKY
-42 YLALLQTAY
+42 YLTLLQTAY
-51 AYAGSPGGPVPD
+51 AYAASPVGQVPD
-63 LRNDREAAGI
+63 LRHEREAAGV
-73 SDETLDTVV
+73 SDEALDTVV

-95 PGAAAILNH
+95 PGAAAILGR
-104 IFADVRQMLE
+104 IFTDVRQMLE
-114 PVATAATMHGE
+114 PIATAAAMQGE
-125 LAERAAIYARRLNEQ
+125 LAERSAIYTRRLTEQ
-140 IARAPTATDDQIT
+140 AARAPAATDDQIT
-153 SSVIE
+153 SHVIE
-158 TLTRLTSNGHDTIN
+158 TLTRLTSNGHDTIH

-179 WELNRLQATVC
+179 WELSRLQGSVC
-190 IELLDGAHVYGLR
+190 VELVDGAHVYGLR
-203 DVDRKLVRAFMRGVH
+203 DVDRKLVRAFMRGIH
-218 ETAPLKFDHPG
+218 ETASLKFDHPG
-229 LETTATRD
+229 LETSATRD

-247 GLSDAHVVVL
+247 GVTDAHVVVI
-257 HVRDLK
+257 HVKELK
-263 ATIIYTDAYRSR
+263 ATIIYTDAHRLR

-281 LLEPHHIVW
+281 LLEPYRVAW
-290 NETTNGHGFQICTGS
+290 TETTNGFGFQMCTGS
-305 YEAMDQD
+305 YDAEDQD
-312 ALENFLTVVGSR
+312 ALEHFLTAVGSR

-342 RKSDAIELLK
+342 RRSDAIELLK

-404 MSVLQIASTGLS
+404 MSVLQIASTGLG

-438 SDRTLLGAMT
+438 SDRTLLGAMA
-448 EHALVLAGMV
+448 EHALVLASMV
-458 ERVHKMIGQLRAHQA
+458 ERIHKVIGRLRERHP
-473 PADTMRT
+473 PADMART
-480 ATLMRNW
+480 ATLMRNS

-528 AFTLTLVPEGIDPS
+528 AFTLTLVPDGIDPS

-587 DRLAMIENSCDDAE
+587 DRLAMIEDSCDEAE
-601 RAVRERMFHGGATDF
+601 RAVRERMFHGTATDF

>member
-1 MQEHVKA
+1 V
-8 MVTKAGI
+8 
-15 LEQIG
+15 
-20 ERSLLLPEL
+20 
-29 INQGLAANDRLKF
+29 
-42 YLALLQTAY
+42 
-51 AYAGSPGGPVPD
+51 
-63 LRNDREAAGI
+63 
-73 SDETLDTVV
+73 
-82 GNSRMLSPTVVHI
+82 
-95 PGAAAILNH
+95 
-104 IFADVRQMLE
+104 
-114 PVATAATMHGE
+114 
-125 LAERAAIYARRLNEQ
+125 
-140 IARAPTATDDQIT
+140 
-153 SSVIE
+153 
-158 TLTRLTSNGHDTIN
+158 TSNGHDTIN

-179 WELNRLQATVC
+179 WELNRLQAMVC
-190 IELLDGAHVYGLR
+190 IELLDGAHIYNLR
-203 DVDRKLVRAFMRGVH
+203 DVDRQLVRAFMRGVH

-247 GLSDAHVVVL
+247 GVTDAHVLVI
-257 HVRDLK
+257 HIRDLK

-281 LLEPHHIVW
+281 LLEPHHIAW
-290 NETTNGHGFQICTGS
+290 HETTNGHSFQMCTGS
-305 YEAMDQD
+305 YEAKDQD
-312 ALENFLTVVGSR
+312 ALEHFLTFVGSR

-358 IGHEAFL
+358 VGHEAFL

-377 ARATSTHVQYGARL
+377 ARTTSTHVHYGARL

-438 SDRTLLGAMT
+438 SDRTLLGAMA
-448 EHALVLAGMV
+448 EHAVVLAGMT
-458 ERVHKMIGQLRAHQA
+458 ERIHTVIAQLRAPQA
-473 PADTMRT
+473 PPETART
-480 ATLMRNW
+480 ATLMRHW
-487 KSDADMIL
+487 RSDADTIL
-495 ERARRTIDSVA
+495 ERARRTIDNVA

-528 AFTLTLVPEGIDPS
+528 AFTLTLVPDGIDSS
-542 VAALLDQLADLAS
+542 VAALLDELADLAS

-569 DLSRTTGRAE
+569 DLSRSTGRAE

-587 DRLAMIENSCDDAE
+587 DRLAMIETSCDEAE
-601 RAVRERMFHGGATDF
+601 RAVRERMFRGDATDF

-653 A
+653 G